1 MTCIELD
8 ERDGQ
13 MEHVCVSA
21 PPHGVECRVSALS
34 SVELEARCARS
45 PSRWV
50 FFADFTRGLRPAARD
65 PTGTR
70 PGPRTG
76 KGPEVEVDTGFVDE
90 PQASI

>member
-21 PPHGVECRVSALS
+21 PPHGVECRVKSRLS
-34 SVELEARCARS
+34 RLQARCGSGLAL
-45 PSRWV
+45 V
-50 FFADFTRGLRPAARD
+50 FFSQTSPAGCGRRP
-65 PTGTR
+65 GTR

-76 KGPEVEVDTGFVDE
+76 KGPEVEVDTGFVDG